1 MGSLVLLSFEYFGL
15 FERRAMKCSS
25 RSKRGLRG
33 HGGLPQ
39 AKYRWLDQELPQ
51 LSDHFRMLRIEQ
63 TLSFPKSPQALNED
77 GLFISEDLCVV
88 FDGATGLC
96 PPMIPGIGS
105 DAAWFVQGVIAELK
119 RRWQPGGSF
128 QETLREI
135 CTVLSVDYARLV
147 GSSVKEV
154 PIQYQPLA
162 ALAAVQKIPG
172 KLLFHRFGDC
182 SAIIGDDVAAIW
194 VFPPSPL
201 EALDAYNTAW
211 MVEHRSEGLPLD
223 AVRQLIFPRLATAR
237 ALHAN
242 AIGGYWVLGLNP
254 ESSQY
259 METITLDCDA
269 QPESILLMSDGY
281 SALVDDYCKDWNAAQ
296 LLACSRKGLGA
307 AYNLIRDI
315 ERMDPEA
322 WVYPRFKTS
331 DDCSA
336 ILLQA

>member
-1 MGSLVLLSFEYFGL
+1 
-15 FERRAMKCSS
+15 
-25 RSKRGLRG
+25 
-33 HGGLPQ
+33 
-39 AKYRWLDQELPQ
+39 
-51 LSDHFRMLRIEQ
+51 MLRIEQ
-63 TLSFPKSPQALNED
+63 TLSFPKSPHALNED

-96 PPMIPGIGS
+96 SPKIPGIGS
-105 DAAWFVQGVIAELK
+105 DAAWFVHGVIAELK

-182 SAIIGDDVAAIW
+182 SAIIGDEVAASW

-211 MVEHRSEGLPLD
+211 MVAHRPEGLSLD

-242 AIGGYWVLGLNP
+242 SIGGYWVLGLNP
-254 ESSQY
+254 DSSQY

-336 ILLQA
+336 ILLRA